1 MTKRSDSPC
10 GAGGDESGEIEAP
23 NTSGYSS
30 ASPEP
35 VTSAEVSLS
44 LNSTSSSTPEDA
56 ALIRPG
62 VDSLMLNATSSASSS
77 PIQTSHEEQAPSH
90 AIQSIMQTLVNC
102 TDKYLNDNV
111 KYEPI

>member
-1 MTKRSDSPC
+1 MTKRSDSPV
-10 GAGGDESGEIEAP
+10 GESTEAGENETP

-35 VTSAEVSLS
+35 VTSAEVSLN
-44 LNSTSSSTPEDA
+44 LNSTSSSNEES

-62 VDSLMLNATSSASSS
+62 VDNLMLANQSSASSS
-77 PIQTSHEEQAPSH
+77 PIQAEEPAPSQ
-90 AIQSIMQTLVNC
+90 AIHSIMQSLVTC
-102 TDKYLNDNV
+102 TDKYLNENV